1 MARPKS
7 VVPNKR
13 LSKQFDEFVGANA
26 DLIAEY
32 DSTEG
37 TYPFDYCKYE
47 IIDKIQAMMRTSKG
61 VDFRTTLHNAL
72 SNAIHYQEPVIDT
85 LSSMFNEILQ
95 DNASGGINTTQQ
107 YFKEIGKAYNKYKG
121 DTDLTYCEE
130 NREKLIMLNTKMV
143 ISVAKKYQNLGLSL
157 PELISAGNL
166 GLCTAW
172 EKYDPSKSQLKDN
185 ILAAV
190 ADVGDLFVKEDLM
203 RAIEPFLS
211 YGTIKQKFE
220 DKFMPGQT
228 YTKTELVG
236 WIDKNI
242 HNAKFSSICMMWIK
256 AFILIEI
263 DNASRVVK
271 KPKSEIYKDKEATG
285 SYQKECLLNLDAPI
299 AGDTETTFADTL
311 GMEDEMASDM
321 DVMEAY
327 DDYKASLNKLLEG
340 VSGRDRRV
348 LLASFGIGLPRAL
361 TPKEIADQEE
371 LSIARISQVRLQALA
386 KMREN
391 AAKYEID
398 SGMLFACC
406 TKFR

>member
-7 VVPNKR
+7 AVPNKR
-13 LSKQFDEFVGANA
+13 LSKQFDDFVTANP

-47 IIDKIQAMMRTSKG
+47 IIDKISAMMHHSKG
-61 VDFRTTLHNAL
+61 VDFRTTLYNAL
-72 SNAIHYQEPVIDT
+72 TTAIHYQEPVIDSLT
-85 LSSMFNEILQ
+85 SMFNEILQ
-95 DNASGGINTTQQ
+95 DSSGGINTTQL
-107 YFKEIGKAYNKYKG
+107 YFKEIGKAYSKYKG
-121 DTDLTYCEE
+121 DPDMAFCEE

-143 ISVAKKYQNLGLSL
+143 ISVAKNYQNLGLSL

-172 EKYDPSKSQLKDN
+172 EKYDPSKAQLKDN

-190 ADVGDLFVKEDLM
+190 STLGDQFVKDDLM
-203 RAIEPFLS
+203 RVIEPFIS
-211 YGTIKQKFE
+211 YGAIKKKFE
-220 DKFMPGQT
+220 DNFNPGQT
-228 YTKTELVG
+228 YEKKKL
-236 WIDKNI
+236 IDWVEKNI
-242 HNAKFSSICMMWIK
+242 HNAKFSSIAMMWIK

-311 GMEDEMASDM
+311 GMEDTTATDM
-321 DVMEAY
+321 EVIEAY
-327 DDYKASLNKLLEG
+327 DDYKAVINKLLEG
-340 VSGRDRRV
+340 VSGRDRRA
-348 LLASFGIGLPRAL
+348 LLFSYGIGLPRPL
-361 TPKEIADQEE
+361 TPKEIADQEN
-371 LSIARISQVRLQALA
+371 LSIARVSQIRLQALA

-398 SGMLFACC
+398 PAILFENCA
-406 TKFR
+406 KFR

>member
-7 VVPNKR
+7 AVPNKR
-13 LSKQFDEFVGANA
+13 LSKQFDEFVTANP

-47 IIDKIQAMMRTSKG
+47 IIDKISAMMHHSKG
-61 VDFRTTLHNAL
+61 IDFRTTLHNAVTT
-72 SNAIHYQEPVIDT
+72 AIHYKEPVIDSLT
-85 LSSMFNEILQ
+85 TMLNEVLQ
-95 DNASGGINTTQQ
+95 DSSGGINTTQQ
-107 YFKEIGKAYNKYKG
+107 YFKEVGKAYAKYKG
-121 DTDLTYCEE
+121 DTDLVFCEE

-143 ISVAKKYQNLGLSL
+143 ISVAKNYQNLGLTL

-172 EKYDPSKSQLKDN
+172 DKYDPSKARLKDN
-185 ILAAV
+185 VLAAV
-190 ADVGDLFVKEDLM
+190 DTLGDFFIKEDLIK
-203 RAIEPFLS
+203 AITPFLS

-220 DKFMPGQT
+220 DRFLPGQT
-228 YTKTELVG
+228 YKKTELIE
-236 WIDKNI
+236 WIEKNI
-242 HNAKFSSICMMWIK
+242 HNAKFSSIAMMWIK

-311 GMEDEMASDM
+311 GMEDDSVTEME
-321 DVMEAY
+321 VVEAY
-327 DDYKASLNKLLEG
+327 DDYKAIIHKLLEG
-340 VSGRDRRV
+340 VSGRDRRA
-348 LLASFGIGLPRAL
+348 LLYSYGIGLPRPL
-361 TPKEIADQEE
+361 TPKEIADQEG
-371 LSIARISQVRLQALA
+371 LSIARVSQIRLQALA

-398 SGMLFACC
+398 PAFLFNCV

>member
-1 MARPKS
+1 MGRPKS
-7 VVPNKR
+7 AVPNKR
-13 LSKQFDEFVGANA
+13 LSKQFDEFANSNA
-26 DLIAEY
+26 DLVAEY

-47 IIDKIQAMMRTSKG
+47 VIDKIQTMMHHSKG
-61 VDFRTTLHNAL
+61 VDFRTTLRNAL
-72 SNAIHYQEPVIDT
+72 QNAIRYQEPVIDS
-85 LSSMFNEILQ
+85 LSTMLNELLQ
-95 DNASGGINTTQQ
+95 ESSGEINTMQQ
-107 YFKEIGKAYNKYKG
+107 YFKEVGKAYAKYKG
-121 DTDLTYCEE
+121 DTDMEFCEA
-130 NREKLIMLNTKMV
+130 NREKLLLLNTKMV
-143 ISVAKKYQNLGLSL
+143 ISVAKQFQNLGLTL
-157 PELISAGNL
+157 AELISAGNL

-172 EKYDPSKSQLKDN
+172 DKYDPSKARLKDN
-185 ILAAV
+185 IMSAISILS
-190 ADVGDLFVKEDLM
+190 DSCVKEDII

-220 DKFMPGQT
+220 DQFLPGIT
-228 YTKTELVG
+228 YKKSDVLDWV
-236 WIDKNI
+236 DKNI

-311 GMEDEMASDM
+311 GMEDNTATN
-321 DVMEAY
+321 MEVVESY
-327 DDYKASLNKLLEG
+327 DEYKATINKLLDG

-348 LLASFGIGLPRAL
+348 LLFSYGIGLPRAL
-361 TPKEIADQEE
+361 APKEIADQEE
-371 LSIARISQVRLQALA
+371 LSVARVSQIRLQALA

-391 AAKYEID
+391 AARYEID
-398 SGMLFACC
+398 PGPLFGCC